1 LCLSTGASII
11 NIKKKKELKM
21 HFLNITSRNTM
32 KRIKK
37 SKQNNDERLEF
48 LSLRMIEADSLRQ
61 INFKDLIKDVAN
73 KNRCSVWI
81 FLYVSFER
89 MAFNFTVCE
98 KYTQCSLLQL
108 TFSV

>member
-1 LCLSTGASII
+1 
-11 NIKKKKELKM
+11 
-21 HFLNITSRNTM
+21 M

-73 KNRCSVWI
+73 KKCRRTFFRAL
-81 FLYVSFER
+81 FLF
-89 MAFNFTVCE
+89 FF
-98 KYTQCSLLQL
+98 KY
-108 TFSV
+108 